1 MPDVTTATRT
11 APGAA
16 APDERERSLFSTML
30 RLRRFEEKAG
40 MLYALGTLGTPCPL
54 GIGREAAFAAIAA
67 SIPPG
72 DIVVALRSSP
82 ALELAL
88 GTAAGTAFQR
98 LLPMPQDEEADQCLV
113 RMPGEGLRHLAREA
127 ALALVAQRTEAVVP
141 IATSTDD
148 LAAALRRLPNRV
160 LPVMIVSTDRKP
172 DSWSPLAPLSV
183 RECDGADAIG
193 LCETIATVRNDLEPG
208 HTGTALAILTP
219 PYAGHARDVRG
230 RAPPRRE
237 AADPIALCR
246 QRLLA
251 GGRLD
256 EAGVCA
262 LEAAVRDEIAAAGR
276 SIALAC
282 TR

>member
-1 MPDVTTATRT
+1 MTTATRP

-54 GIGREAAFAAIAA
+54 GIGREGAIAAIAA
-67 SIPPG
+67 TIPPG
-72 DIVVALRSSP
+72 DIVLALRSSP

-98 LLPMPQDEEADQCLV
+98 LLPTPPDDEPEPCLV
-113 RMPGEGLRHLAREA
+113 RLPGEGLRHLTREA

-141 IATSTDD
+141 IATSADD
-148 LAAALRRLPNRV
+148 LAAALRNLPNRV

-172 DSWSPLAPLSV
+172 ETWSHLAPLSV

-193 LCETIATVRNDLEPG
+193 LCETLATVRKELEPG
-208 HTGTALAILTP
+208 HSGTALAILTP

-230 RAPPRRE
+230 RAPTRRDV
-237 AADPIALCR
+237 ADPIALCR

-251 GGRLD
+251 TGRLD
-256 EAGVCA
+256 EAGVTA

-276 SIALAC
+276 AISLAC